1 MGWKRFVFVTVVVI
15 QRRSER
21 SWSFRLYSGTCP
33 AHPVE
38 REEKR
43 EEERQEDGREGKERV
58 GKDMEVGEETQKN

>member
-1 MGWKRFVFVTVVVI
+1 MSVTVVVI
-15 QRRSER
+15 RRRSER
-21 SWSFRLYSGTCP
+21 SRSFRLYSGTCP

-43 EEERQEDGREGKERV
+43 EEERQEDGGGGVKERV